1 MVRADN
7 SESHEVSMKR
17 IMFAVFL
24 SLLSYFTP
32 LEVGAQ
38 PEEPTIYVI
47 QKGDTL
53 WGLSDRFL
61 KDPFYWPN
69 LWARNQKIT
78 NPHLIYPGQRVKIYP
93 DRIEIVE
100 EAAPQTQPVPVEQ
113 PAAERTFTITG
124 AEGFLLE
131 DRVEPSGSIIQ
142 TIHKRLYVGQE
153 DTVYTDIGANAGAKV
168 GDRYSI
174 YKKMQKVHH
183 PVTGDFMGYKILSM
197 GNLRLTEVAEK
208 SSSAVIT
215 KSYLEIG
222 AGNWLLPYRDKR
234 RVITLKGSDRELDGY
249 IVDSRMGNLTIGA
262 EDVVFLD
269 LGKAQ
274 GLEVGNLLYVLR
286 EVPPNPAYV
295 TRDVGKLPRKVIGA
309 VVVVDLGNNTSTA
322 LVVKSTEELFP
333 GDQVK
338 LLKR

>member
-1 MVRADN
+1 
-7 SESHEVSMKR
+7 MKR

-24 SLLSYFTP
+24 SLLSSFTP
-32 LEVGAQ
+32 LDVGAQ

-47 QKGDTL
+47 HRGDTL

-69 LWARNQKIT
+69 LWARNQRIT
-78 NPHLIYPGQRVKIYP
+78 NPHLVYPGQRVRIYP
-93 DRIEIVE
+93 DRIEIE
-100 EAAPQTQPVPVEQ
+100 EAQPPAQPAVEQ
-113 PAAERTFTITG
+113 PVAARVFTVTG

-131 DRVEPSGSIIQ
+131 NQLEPAGTIVQ
-142 TIHKRLYVGQE
+142 TNHERLYVGQE
-153 DTVYTDIGANAGAKV
+153 DTVYTDIGASAGARV

-174 YKKMQKVHH
+174 YKKMQKVQH

-197 GNLRLTEVAEK
+197 GNLTLTETAEK
-208 SSSAVIT
+208 SSRALIT

-222 AGNWLLPYRDKR
+222 PGNWLLPYRDKR
-234 RVITLKGSDRELDGY
+234 REVSLKAADRELDGY

-286 EVPPNPAYV
+286 DVPPNPKYV
-295 TRDVGKLPRKVIGA
+295 TRDVGKLPKKVIGA
-309 VVVVDLGNNTSTA
+309 VVVVDLGARTSTA
-322 LVVKSTEELFP
+322 LVVKSAEELIP

>member
-17 IMFAVFL
+17 ILFAVLL
-24 SLLSYFTP
+24 SLLSFFTP
-32 LEVGAQ
+32 LDVGAQ

-47 QKGDTL
+47 RQGDTL

-61 KDPFYWPN
+61 TDPFYWPN

-78 NPHLIYPGQRVKIYP
+78 NPHLVYPGQRVRIYP
-93 DRIEIVE
+93 DRIEIE
-100 EAAPQTQPVPVEQ
+100 EATPSAPPAMEQPVVE
-113 PAAERTFTITG
+113 RVFTVTG

-131 DRVEPSGSIIQ
+131 NQFEPAGTIVQ
-142 TIHKRLYVGQE
+142 TNHERLYVGQE
-153 DTVYTDIGANAGAKV
+153 DTVYTDIGASAGAKV
-168 GDRYSI
+168 GDRYSVF
-174 YKKMQKVHH
+174 KKMNKVNH
-183 PVTGDFMGYKILSM
+183 PVTGDFMGYKILSL
-197 GNLRLTEVAEK
+197 GNLKLTEMEDK
-208 SSSAVIT
+208 SSRALIT

-222 AGNWLLPYRDKR
+222 PGNWLLPYRDKR
-234 RVITLKGSDRELDGY
+234 REVTLKASARELDGF

-269 LGKAQ
+269 LGKDQ
-274 GLEVGNLLYVLR
+274 GLQVGNLLYVLR
-286 EVPPNPAYV
+286 DVPPNPDHV
-295 TRDVGKLPRKVIGA
+295 TRDVGNLPKKVIGA
-309 VVVVDLGNNTSTA
+309 VVVVDLGNRTSTA
-322 LVVKSTEELFP
+322 LVVKSAEELVP